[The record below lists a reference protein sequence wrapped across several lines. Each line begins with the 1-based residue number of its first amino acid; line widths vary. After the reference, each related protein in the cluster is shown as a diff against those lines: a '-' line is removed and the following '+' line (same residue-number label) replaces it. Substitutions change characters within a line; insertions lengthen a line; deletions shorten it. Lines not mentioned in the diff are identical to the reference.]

1 MMIMMILIINTNDH
15 DINNGERRGVK
26 WSGVHSVP
34 LHALPLP
41 LHSPLHSII
50 AMITIKVIT
59 MITIMESGV

>member
-1 MMIMMILIINTNDH
+1 
-15 DINNGERRGVK
+15 VK